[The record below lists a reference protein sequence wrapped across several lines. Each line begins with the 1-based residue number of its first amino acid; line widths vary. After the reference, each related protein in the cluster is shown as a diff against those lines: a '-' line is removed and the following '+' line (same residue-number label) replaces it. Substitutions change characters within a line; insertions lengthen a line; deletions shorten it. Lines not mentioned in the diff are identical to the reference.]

1 MNQSVNIYLVL
12 LHYPMTNRNGER
24 VTTSVT
30 NMDIHDISRT
40 CRTYGIKNY
49 YIVTPLVDQHTIVG
63 RLLDHWKTEKS
74 REFHPD
80 RVEALS
86 RVKLLSSFD
95 EVMEDIAAQNGG
107 DKAEVVLTDA
117 RPQLE
122 KQMSYSEYREVLKS
136 PTRTRPSVIVF
147 GTGWGVHP
155 SFHSRVDVILD
166 PVLGSEGAGGYN
178 HLSVRAAVAIIL
190 DRLSF

>member
-1 MNQSVNIYLVL
+1 MNRYLVL

-30 NMDIHDISRT
+30 NMDVHDISRT

-49 YIVTPLVDQHTIVG
+49 YIVTPLVDQQTIIG
-63 RLLDHWKTEKS
+63 RLLAHWGTEQS

-86 RVKLLSSFD
+86 RVKLVSTFD
-95 EVMEDIAAQNGG
+95 EVMADIASQNHGEN
-107 DKAEVVLTDA
+107 AEVVLTDA
-117 RPQLE
+117 RPQSE
-122 KQMSYSEYREVLKS
+122 KQMSYAHYREKLRDPK
-136 PTRTRPSVIVF
+136 RTRPSVIVF

-155 SFHSRVDVILD
+155 SFHSRVDVILA
-166 PVLGSEGAGGYN
+166 PILGVEGSGGYN

-190 DRLSF
+190 DRLLG